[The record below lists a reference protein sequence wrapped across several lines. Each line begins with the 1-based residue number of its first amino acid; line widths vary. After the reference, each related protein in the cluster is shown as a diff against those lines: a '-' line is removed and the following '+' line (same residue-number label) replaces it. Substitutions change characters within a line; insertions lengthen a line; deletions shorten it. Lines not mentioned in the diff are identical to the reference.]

1 MASYQH
7 SKRRYRSKLSVY
19 CGRPDLTRLIDVLF
33 LCLIFFIIST
43 SFVKLKGVRVE
54 LPQVEQASSTSLE
67 RHLISIAGDTKQYKI
82 YYNDQELLLGGLAEL
97 NLPEGQMVIIC
108 ADKNASV
115 DLLTN
120 VMVILEKKRLK
131 SFIMVSDEEAHEEV
145 IFETE
150 VQD

>member
-1 MASYQH
+1 MASYPH

-19 CGRPDLTRLIDVLF
+19 CGRPDLTPLIDVLF

-54 LPQVEQASSTSLE
+54 LPQVDQASSTSLE

-97 NLPEGQMVIIC
+97 KLPEGQMVIIC

-120 VMVILEKKRLK
+120 VMVILEQKRLN
-131 SFIMVSDEEAHEEV
+131 SFIMVSDEKARKEV
-145 IFETE
+145 VFETE